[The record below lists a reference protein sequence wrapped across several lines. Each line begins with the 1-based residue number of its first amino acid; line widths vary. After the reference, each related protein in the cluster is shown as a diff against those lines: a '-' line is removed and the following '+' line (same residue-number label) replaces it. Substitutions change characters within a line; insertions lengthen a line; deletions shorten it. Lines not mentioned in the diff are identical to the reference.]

1 MDSLSKSAAANM
13 RADPPPR
20 LQPDDMLEAI
30 ECWDNDDDLQCLDD
44 LQFQT
49 AGGGPGSAA
58 TSVTGSVRPSG
69 GHRDSISS
77 RRSDLESNGGDEDW
91 QVLLRESDDAAA
103 TEEAIASART
113 AGIPIPDNV
122 PRSALV
128 GGTIKKI
135 RSKIAK
141 KTLVDDWSEDLD
153 LSGVKGDLA
162 LKKRDDQE
170 FPDTLR
176 QDDLEWSP
184 KSKRTVDASPTAKF
198 SIPISSEMKKGLD
211 QTGDDIPTIKVAR
224 ARSPRKQLA
233 AAFNRDLPGA
243 DNDTDDFEKDFE
255 LPAGSGL
262 LRLNPRK
269 DVARTPAQKVEDWDV
284 EWAEGSIGVRFGG
297 TKRDDRSTQASSV
310 SALSPSVS
318 SCLTAESEDEGLD
331 GLVLPNEP
339 LDLEKSMR
347 KRAESLHLKPEEERP
362 KPKEEQ
368 DGKDFFDDLD
378 IGDGDVFTSNKP
390 TINRNVKRKI
400 AQPTS
405 PVRTSKTITFTNTY
419 KANTGVTRIPRLAG
433 HERAHSN
440 LEPVSESG
448 APVVR
453 FRRPNSRLSGNSSN
467 PSAASSTHTSPP
479 STPSRGRLS
488 LDSRFSSRESPRG
501 ELTTTSAQLLRS
513 KRSMPA
519 MRTPQQ
525 TSTSTSPQWSPSRHD
540 GTIRAAPAVRPKT
553 PVERTS
559 PETRVG
565 TPRRPPVP
573 FLPAG
578 ASQSQS
584 HHASVKF
591 PRQYRRSE
599 GDLSGDIASLQK
611 TLSRYSY
618 TGRPPSAPSG
628 QSEAITITSAKRA
641 VTRPTRR
648 RHFGD
653 GTELESF
660 DDLPTSASAES
671 RFMKTPVGHGAPRS
685 VRSRLVQTTGVV
697 GATPSTAPSSTSTTS
712 SFTPRFARETSA
724 SRNAREQ
731 RSASFSHTRERHF
744 GSHTSGSATVKGTAS
759 TASRSGVD
767 APTTRTKRSRSKT
780 SSSRPQLIRP
790 MGSGVHEPRCK
801 RNQTII
807 LMIKLTSYSKAVKG
821 MRYNPQEWRWEGN
834 EQAIADFDAALPPK
848 SPKATPALIT
858 SMGRVQGVQIV
869 DGMVFDPQRMCWFK
883 LAPIQPG
890 GNVMAI
896 VKDDPDDVFAGLE
909 DLDDKPKGRYKRGA
923 SYEST
928 GADAAGSG
936 AGGWDEGIS
945 GDSSEDWPL
954 TEEFDVGPEFIK
966 RQRTEEDRW
975 RRKVERWVTPERRMF
990 GDEWRWTIRDLV
1002 RSDDE

>member
-1 MDSLSKSAAANM
+1 MESSPKSAAANM
-13 RADPPPR
+13 QADPPPR

-49 AGGGPGSAA
+49 AAGGAGSAA

-162 LKKRDDQE
+162 LKKRDDQV

-176 QDDLEWSP
+176 QDDLDLSP
-184 KSKRTVDASPTAKF
+184 KSKRTVDAPSTARFSMPTA
-198 SIPISSEMKKGLD
+198 SEIKKSLD
-211 QTGDDIPTIKVAR
+211 PTGDDVPTIKVAR
-224 ARSPRKQLA
+224 SRSPRKQLA

-255 LPAGSGL
+255 LPADSGL
-262 LRLNPRK
+262 LRLNPAK

-339 LDLEKSMR
+339 LDLEKTMR
-347 KRAESLHLKPEEERP
+347 KRAESLRLKPEEERP

-368 DGKDFFDDLD
+368 EGKDFFDDLD

-448 APVVR
+448 TPVVR
-453 FRRPNSRLSGNSSN
+453 FRRPNSRLSGHSSN
-467 PSAASSTHTSPP
+467 PSVASSTHTSPP
-479 STPSRGRLS
+479 STPSSRGRLS
-488 LDSRFSSRESPRG
+488 LESRLSSRESPRG
-501 ELTTTSAQLLRS
+501 EPTTTSAQLLKS

-519 MRTPQQ
+519 MRTSQP
-525 TSTSTSPQWSPSRHD
+525 TSTSTSPQWSPSRPD
-540 GTIRAAPAVRPKT
+540 GTIRATPVARPKT

-559 PETRVG
+559 PESRVG
-565 TPRRPPVP
+565 TTRRPPVP

-584 HHASVKF
+584 HHASLKF
-591 PRQYRRSE
+591 PRQSRRSE
-599 GDLSGDIASLQK
+599 GDLSGDLASLQK
-611 TLSRYSY
+611 TLSRYSHS
-618 TGRPPSAPSG
+618 GRPPSAPSG

-641 VTRPTRR
+641 ITRPARR

-653 GTELESF
+653 GTELELF

-685 VRSRLVQTTGVV
+685 VRSRSVQTTGAI
-697 GATPSTAPSSTSTTS
+697 GATPSTAPSSTNTTS
-712 SFTPRFARETSA
+712 STFTPRFARETSA

-744 GSHTSGSATVKGTAS
+744 SSHTSGSATVKGTTS

-767 APTTRTKRSRSKT
+767 APTTRTKRSKSKT

-790 MGSGVHEPRCK
+790 MGSGVHEPKCK
-801 RNQTII
+801 SDRSII
-807 LMIKLTSYSKAVKG
+807 YVEESNKLFLQRSKG
-821 MRYNPQEWRWEGN
+821 C
-834 EQAIADFDAALPPK
+834 DTTPK
-848 SPKATPALIT
+848 H
-858 SMGRVQGVQIV
+858 
-869 DGMVFDPQRMCWFK
+869 
-883 LAPIQPG
+883 
-890 GNVMAI
+890 
-896 VKDDPDDVFAGLE
+896 
-909 DLDDKPKGRYKRGA
+909 
-923 SYEST
+923 
-928 GADAAGSG
+928 G
-936 AGGWDEGIS
+936 AGKAMSRPLPIS
-945 GDSSEDWPL
+945 TRSCHQNRP
-954 TEEFDVGPEFIK
+954 
-966 RQRTEEDRW
+966 
-975 RRKVERWVTPERRMF
+975 RRPPR
-990 GDEWRWTIRDLV
+990 
-1002 RSDDE
+1002 